1 MINAQMGILSKEVLI
16 KCKEKG
22 IEVYPLKKSKANT
35 IAFSTNNRRRREF
48 EITFLKDYKYRIST
62 RFTGYKKAMLESG
75 YSVFEDND
83 PDGRRKRYNVN
94 LSDEAAVNRMILDM
108 LEYGFS
114 DTPDTQRC

>member
-1 MINAQMGILSKEVLI
+1 MTLFCEERTRMSL
-16 KCKEKG
+16 C
-22 IEVYPLKKSKANT
+22 T
-35 IAFSTNNRRRREF
+35 C
-48 EITFLKDYKYRIST
+48 ST

-75 YSVFEDND
+75 YSVFGDND